1 MDVPLDVVLSAIG
14 ALGIVA
20 TVVLMWLELRH
31 GRRVSTAGFT
41 LTLCYDIFHSESMI
55 EQRRRL
61 AELLQSPVMDE
72 AVFERI
78 DREAREPLDFMED
91 VGELLRSKVVL
102 KEFIYSSL
110 SYWILNYWLLAEGYV
125 KWARRTNPLFYDNFE
140 HLFNEMLKIEAK
152 RRNKAPQEVLKEL
165 RRSVELGYFIESEK
179 NLPVLGK

>member
-14 ALGIVA
+14 ALGVVA

-31 GRRVSTAGFT
+31 GRKVSTAGFT

-78 DREAREPLDFMED
+78 DREAREHLPSLA
-91 VGELLRSKVVL
+91 RNA
-102 KEFIYSSL
+102 SL
-110 SYWILNYWLLAEGYV
+110 SGHAIPSYS
-125 KWARRTNPLFYDNFE
+125 T
-140 HLFNEMLKIEAK
+140 
-152 RRNKAPQEVLKEL
+152 
-165 RRSVELGYFIESEK
+165 
-179 NLPVLGK
+179 